1 VRVEVVSVLTDRCI
15 YNGELDDAIKSHGK
29 IFVHSGASG
38 GSEPAMVAASS
49 VIQDKATADSV
60 PARSADHGST
70 MPSKPIF
77 SVMDEARPD
86 STKSS
91 KVHKQQKMSA
101 PPGANAE
108 LPARG
113 TWQTVLVQYVRS
125 PGYFVVQYEQDLPK
139 IEQLSVEI
147 GLKCDNQPL
156 RAITDKQLQP
166 GMLLLAKRR
175 DDGKWYRA
183 CVTRIL
189 GHQLEVELID
199 FGSLICVSA
208 TDG

>member
-1 VRVEVVSVLTDRCI
+1 MIITGIMYSALKGAT
-15 YNGELDDAIKSHGK
+15 LL
-29 IFVHSGASG
+29 VHSGVSG

-113 TWQTVLVQYVRS
+113 MSCFFL
-125 PGYFVVQYEQDLPK
+125 L
-139 IEQLSVEI
+139 EI
-147 GLKCDNQPL
+147 IMLRKLKQ
-156 RAITDKQLQP
+156 
-166 GMLLLAKRR
+166 M
-175 DDGKWYRA
+175 
-183 CVTRIL
+183 
-189 GHQLEVELID
+189 
-199 FGSLICVSA
+199 
-208 TDG
+208 